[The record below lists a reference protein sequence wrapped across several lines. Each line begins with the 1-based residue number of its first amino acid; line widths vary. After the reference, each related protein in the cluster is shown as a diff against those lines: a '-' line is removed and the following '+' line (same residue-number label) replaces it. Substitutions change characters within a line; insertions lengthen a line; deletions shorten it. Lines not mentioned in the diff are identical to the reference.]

1 MHKKTSFFNSELS
14 LSKEEMQRYGYEI
27 VDLIVN
33 HFDQLSELN
42 PVSRASRKEMDKRL
56 DESIP
61 EKGDS
66 PENVLRFV
74 KENVLP
80 YTDLLTH
87 PNFYSFV
94 PSPNNF
100 ISTMADSIATA
111 YNIFTGGWIASPGGA
126 EVEIVTINWLLELVG
141 FPVKSGGGV
150 FTSGGSMANLTAL
163 TTARKMKCGEDFE
176 EATLYLSTQTH
187 SSNYRAAKIIGFKE
201 DHIKM
206 IPVDEDFKMDISALK
221 EQIRK
226 DKKNGKNPFC
236 ILATAGTTNTGAVD
250 PFKELA
256 KVCKNENMWLHVDGA
271 YGGAAVISPVGKKSL
286 SGMELADS
294 ITIDPHKWLFQPYEI
309 GCILV
314 KDHRHLSG
322 TFSENPE
329 YLRDVK
335 GNADEINFFDHGVQL
350 TRRCRGLKLYMSLK
364 TFGLDSFSAAITNG
378 IKLGEYLEAYLQKN
392 SNWEIL
398 SKASL
403 AVITFRYNP
412 AKLNLR
418 KAELDNLNQYISNSI
433 IRSQKAMI
441 VTTIINSNVSLRMC
455 TINPRTR
462 KEDIKSTID
471 LLEDFALNYLK
482 DYPK

>member
-1 MHKKTSFFNSELS
+1 MATENPYFNPQLT

-27 VDLIVN
+27 VDLIVE
-33 HFDQLSELN
+33 HFDQLKNLK
-42 PVSRASRKEMDKRL
+42 PVSRASRKEMDARL
-56 DESIP
+56 AESIP
-61 EKGDS
+61 HSGDS
-66 PENVLRFV
+66 PQNVLRFV

-80 YTDLLTH
+80 FTDLLTH
-87 PNFYSFV
+87 PNFYAFA

-100 ISTMADSIATA
+100 ISAMSDSIATA
-111 YNIFTGGWIASPGGA
+111 FNIFTGGWITSPGGA
-126 EVEIVTINWLLELVG
+126 EVEIVTVNWLLELVG
-141 FPVKSGGGV
+141 FPVKEGGGI
-150 FTSGGSMANLTAL
+150 FTSGGSMANLTGL

-176 EATLYLSTQTH
+176 EAILYMSTQTH

-206 IPVDEDFKMDISALK
+206 IPVDDDFKIDLKALN
-221 EQIRK
+221 EQIAK

-236 ILATAGTTNTGAVD
+236 ILATAGTTNTGAID
-250 PFKELA
+250 PFLELSKICKE
-256 KVCKNENMWLHVDGA
+256 ENMWLHVDGA
-271 YGGAAVISPVGKKSL
+271 YGGAAIISEKGRKALKGL
-286 SGMELADS
+286 ELADS
-294 ITIDPHKWLFQPYEI
+294 LTIDPHKWLFQPYEI

-335 GNADEINFFDHGVQL
+335 GNADEINFYDHGVQL

-364 TFGLDSFSAAITNG
+364 TFGIDSFSAAVSHG
-378 IKLGEYLEAYLQKN
+378 IDLAEYLESYLQKN
-392 SNWEIL
+392 ENWEIL
-398 SKASL
+398 SRASL

-412 AKLNLR
+412 VNTKLS
-418 KAELDNLNQYISNSI
+418 KVELDNLNQYLSNSI

-441 VTTIINSNVSLRMC
+441 VTTIINGYVSLRMC
-455 TINPRTR
+455 TVNPRTR
-462 KEDIKSTID
+462 EEDVTTTVD
-471 LLEDFALNYLK
+471 LLEDYAINYLK